1 MKRTKASTCRENLI
15 FLCEH
20 QFFVRKSTT
29 TTPFQCAQNEE
40 NASFFYNSLHT
51 MIIFSFSQGAWDSQ
65 CESSAHARSVLV
77 LALKYD
83 FLRCC
88 CVALSVKNDA
98 IFECH
103 IHYYAH
109 RDAFSSEWLYLDSY
123 SNVSHIVIYCCKV
136 FCVSIQILSFWSEHF
151 ILQISK
157 CSFSN
162 K

>member
-1 MKRTKASTCRENLI
+1 MWTSVFCSQIYHYNPFSLCTKRRECFI
-15 FLCEH
+15 
-20 QFFVRKSTT
+20 
-29 TTPFQCAQNEE
+29 
-40 NASFFYNSLHT
+40 FYNSLHT

-83 FLRCC
+83 FLCC
-88 CVALSVKNDA
+88 CCIALSVKNDA

-103 IHYYAH
+103 NHYYAH

-123 SNVSHIVIYCCKV
+123 SNVYHIVNYCCKV
-136 FCVSIQILSFWSEHF
+136 FCVSIRIHSFWSEHF

-157 CSFSN
+157 CSFFN